1 VDDEQATDGVAT
13 CVACG
18 ATLEP
23 AARFCT
29 SCGRDTTTA
38 DTTTADTPM
47 AGPAAAAPAT
57 TVLPSMAPRRPGPD
71 GTRCPSCG
79 APNPDERELCHRC
92 GVDLVSGDRLP
103 SLDDPDRPQPS
114 SAPPIVRSRVWLWLV
129 PLLAIVGVVGAVVL
143 GLWLAGIG
151 PFAQPERLDPV
162 DFPAASYPGEPGL
175 LPLASVAAV
184 TTRAPDG
191 GRTFTPEHLV
201 DGDPT
206 TSWHGDPDALPPGVT
221 EKVDVFLE
229 DPAWVSAVVVGNGD
243 HLDANAY
250 EAAARVQRAVLLF
263 DGDVAYDAVLL
274 DLGLQPQVVELP
286 EPALTTSVRIE
297 VVDTVGGR
305 GGAAAAISR
314 IDLRGW
320 PADEADGQLAEQR
333 ADVRPAAG
341 SITLSTAP

>member
-13 CVACG
+13 CVGCG

-23 AARFCT
+23 SARFCT
-29 SCGRDTTTA
+29 SCGRDTAT
-38 DTTTADTPM
+38 
-47 AGPAAAAPAT
+47 AAPAT
-57 TVLPSMAPRRPGPD
+57 TVLPSVAPRRPGPD
-71 GTRCPSCG
+71 TRRCPSCG
-79 APNPDERELCHRC
+79 AANAGDRELCHRC
-92 GVDLVSGDRLP
+92 GVDLASGDRLP
-103 SLDDPDRPQPS
+103 SLDDPDRPQRIVA
-114 SAPPIVRSRVWLWLV
+114 APTTRNRVWAWVWLV
-129 PLLAIVGVVGAVVL
+129 PLLAIVAVVGAVVL

-162 DFPAASYPGEPGL
+162 DFPAASYPEDPIL

-184 TTRAPDG
+184 TTRAPEG

-243 HLDANAY
+243 QLDANLY

-297 VVDTVGGR
+297 VVETVGGR
-305 GGAAAAISR
+305 DGAVAAISR
-314 IDLRGW
+314 LDLRGW

-333 ADVRPAAG
+333 ADLSPAAG